1 MQRFCV
7 FGQVCSLPGMNDQ
20 ELLTASQAADAL
32 SATSQTIRNWIR
44 SERLHAVRIGNRFL
58 IPWSEVER
66 LRGELPGNPR
76 GESPWEFA
84 EDGPA
89 VPLPRA
95 ADPRSHSDR
104 TEGLLGA

>member
-1 MQRFCV
+1 VAKVLRLWATV
-7 FGQVCSLPGMNDQ
+7 SAAEMNDQ
-20 ELLTASQAADAL
+20 GLLTASQAAEAL

-66 LRGELPGNPR
+66 LRGELPGASR

-84 EDGPA
+84 EDGPV
-89 VPLPRA
+89 VPLPRT
-95 ADPRSHSDR
+95 ADSRSESDP

>member
-1 MQRFCV
+1 
-7 FGQVCSLPGMNDQ
+7 MNDK

-44 SERLHAVRIGNRFL
+44 NDRLHAVRIGNRFL

-66 LRGELPGNPR
+66 LRGELPGTPR

-84 EDGPA
+84 EDERA
-89 VPLPRA
+89 VSLPRA
-95 ADPRSHSDR
+95 ADRRPESDP
-104 TEGLLGA
+104 TEGLLGG

>member
-1 MQRFCV
+1 
-7 FGQVCSLPGMNDQ
+7 MNDQ

-32 SATSQTIRNWIR
+32 RATSQTIRNWIR

-66 LRGELPGNPR
+66 LRGELPGTSR

-84 EDGPA
+84 QDEPA

-95 ADPRSHSDR
+95 AEPRSESDP
-104 TEGLLGA
+104 TDGLLGA